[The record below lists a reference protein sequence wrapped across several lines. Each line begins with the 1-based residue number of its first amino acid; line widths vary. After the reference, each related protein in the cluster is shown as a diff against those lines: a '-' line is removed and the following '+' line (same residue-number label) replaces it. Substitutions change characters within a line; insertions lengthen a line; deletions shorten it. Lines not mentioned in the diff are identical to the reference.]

1 MRKQILIFCLL
12 TATTLSPLAGQ
23 YTEIGFSGGVSF
35 YSGDLSPAEFG
46 LFLNEVHP
54 AFGAFARF
62 NLNKTLALRLGFNLA
77 KVSGDDSDSAN
88 FNRGLAFRSNITEF
102 SFLTEINLFHIGNYE
117 SRGMTPYLF
126 VGAGVFHFNPEAP
139 FDGDYVA
146 LQPLG
151 TEGQGIPEYGDPYK
165 LTQFAFPIGAGLKFQ
180 LNETIIINVELGA
193 RKLLTDYLDDVSD
206 SVVNYF
212 DILESNGLLAARL
225 SNPSIVDP
233 NEANTV
239 YKRGGE
245 YKDWY
250 YISAFSLCFRLAGSG
265 RNAWNNGRGL
275 GCPTF

>member
-1 MRKQILIFCLL
+1 MRKQILILCLL
-12 TATTLSPLAGQ
+12 SSVALSPIKGQ
-23 YTEIGFSGGVSF
+23 YTEIGLSAGASF
-35 YSGDLSPAEFG
+35 YSGDLSPSEFG
-46 LFLNEVHP
+46 LYLNEVHP

-77 KVSGDDSDSAN
+77 KVSGDDTHSLN
-88 FNRGLAFRSNITEF
+88 YNRGLAFRSNITEL
-102 SFLTEINLFHIGNYE
+102 SLLAEINLFHIGNYE
-117 SRGMTPYLF
+117 SKGITPYVFL
-126 VGAGVFHFNPEAP
+126 GAGFFHFNPEAP

-151 TEGQGIPEYGDPYK
+151 TEGQGIPAYGEPYQ
-165 LTQFAFPIGAGLKFQ
+165 LTQVAFPFGAGLKFQ
-180 LNETIIINVELGA
+180 LNETMSINVELGG

-206 SVVNYF
+206 TFVNYF
-212 DILESNGLLAARL
+212 DILENNGQLAARL

-233 NEANTV
+233 NDANTI
-239 YKRGGE
+239 YTRGGE

-250 YISAFSLCFRLAGSG
+250 FISSFTLCFRLAGSG